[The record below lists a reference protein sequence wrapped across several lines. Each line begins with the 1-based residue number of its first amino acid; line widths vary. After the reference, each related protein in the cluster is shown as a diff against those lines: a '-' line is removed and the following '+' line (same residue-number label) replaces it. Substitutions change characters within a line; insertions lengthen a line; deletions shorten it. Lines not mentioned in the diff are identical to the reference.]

1 MEKKVVKIP
10 NISEEERIGF
20 SFNFLIK
27 VIAETES
34 AETVLWDFADVQFLH
49 PFFLAPLAI
58 YKNTSGRNVE
68 CINISLRMQSYL
80 NSICFDRMLHFESD
94 NRNEINDVMSKYVE
108 KTYFPLCSFA
118 MTDANKD
125 TFGSILQQMLVKQAG
140 IQTGGRS
147 SLSYLISELFDNIY
161 EHSQS
166 KNGYVFSQF
175 LEREGYI
182 NLCIADTGINIF
194 NSYKNAGKYQNE
206 INNDETEALIL
217 ANEGYS
223 TKNRPEAENRG
234 YGISTSKKMLVE
246 GLKGSFFML
255 SGGAFHRYEA
265 GTNDYIDLK
274 GKFSWNGTIILLRI
288 PVKTPQGFN
297 YIDYLE

>member
-10 NISEEERIGF
+10 NIAEEERIGF
-20 SFNFLIK
+20 SFNYLIK

-34 AETVLWDFADVQFLH
+34 TDAVLWDFTDVQFLH
-49 PFFLAPLAI
+49 PFFLSPLAI
-58 YKNTSGRNVE
+58 YKNTSDKDIK

-80 NSICFDRMLHFESD
+80 NSICFDRLLHFESD
-94 NRNEINDVMSKYVE
+94 SRKDVDDVMENYLD
-108 KTYFPLCSFA
+108 KTYIPLCSFA

-125 TFGSILQQMLVKQAG
+125 AFGSVLQQMIVKQAN
-140 IQTGGRS
+140 IQGGGSS

-166 KNGYVFSQF
+166 KNGYAFSQY
-175 LEREGYI
+175 LEREGCI
-182 NLCIADTGINIF
+182 NLCIADTGITIF
-194 NSYKNAGKYQNE
+194 NSYKNAGKYQEE
-206 INNDETEALIL
+206 INDDETEALIL

-223 TKNRPEAENRG
+223 TKNRPDAENRG

-246 GLKGSFFML
+246 GMKGSFFML

-265 GTNDYIDLK
+265 GTNDYIDLR